1 MTSPF
6 FRGLTFLPA
15 DITTI
20 ARMSQKNKYAHKS
33 VVLTSKLY
41 AYLKESVKMG
51 KVNIVFFVKTEQRTG
66 FGPTVSL
73 VTGIIGIFAGVL
85 LLFRP
90 GIGSWTLIMLF
101 PLWFIA
107 HCISRLTHLPMIRY
121 TAGTGYYYFSL
132 VINIIGLIMGFIMF
146 INPMVSLFSVGYLI
160 GGYLILSGIDHIV
173 LAVYELRA

>member
-1 MTSPF
+1 MRKKNAYGWSELITGILLIVLGIMTISRPF
-6 FRGLTFLPA
+6 NVLSGIVSVYGILA
-15 DITTI
+15 IITGI
-20 ARMSQKNKYAHKS
+20 ID
-33 VVLTSKLY
+33 
-41 AYLKESVKMG
+41 
-51 KVNIVFFVKTEQRTG
+51 IVFYIKTEQRTG

-132 VINIIGLIMGFIMF
+132 VINIIGLIMGFIMI

-160 GGYLILSGIDHIV
+160 GGYLIPSGIDHIV

>member
-1 MTSPF
+1 MRKKNAYGWSELITGILLIVLGIMTISRPF
-6 FRGLTFLPA
+6 NVLSGIVSVYGILA
-15 DITTI
+15 IITGI
-20 ARMSQKNKYAHKS
+20 ID
-33 VVLTSKLY
+33 
-41 AYLKESVKMG
+41 
-51 KVNIVFFVKTEQRTG
+51 IVFYIKTEQRTG

-101 PLWFIA
+101 PLWFIV

-132 VINIIGLIMGFIMF
+132 VINIIGLIMGFIMI